1 LVLIKVIF
9 RITTV
14 SVFLS
19 YLDSH
24 NHVQQHGLATD
35 FILFASQVSSIGN
48 TVFLHFVS
56 VGVGWRETQ
65 QEPLSQTLIVYA
77 QKGNY

>member
-19 YLDSH
+19 FLDSH
-24 NHVQQHGLATD
+24 THVQQHGLATD
-35 FILFASQVSSIGN
+35 FSVFASQVSSIGN
-48 TVFLHFVS
+48 TVFLHLVLLGVWMKRDTTRAFVAN
-56 VGVGWRETQ
+56 
-65 QEPLSQTLIVYA
+65 PLSICTEE
-77 QKGNY
+77 